1 VPGVGNQVL
10 KLIIMKRFAIFLSL
24 SLLFLS
30 GCSSLSDSH
39 MCPTV
44 AAPGGQANVKVEIL
58 AESDSSWD
66 GAKLPSYP
74 TEAAQISVVKFT
86 IPPHSKLKW
95 HKHPSMN
102 AGYMIS
108 GEILVTAEDGQTIVV
123 KAGDGLIETVNTWH
137 YGRNDSDLPAEIVVV
152 YSGVKDRPLAII
164 RDVQ

>member
-1 VPGVGNQVL
+1 MPRVGNQVL

-44 AAPGGQANVKVEIL
+44 AAPRGQANVKVEIL

>member
-1 VPGVGNQVL
+1 MPGVGNQVL

>member
-1 VPGVGNQVL
+1 ML
-10 KLIIMKRFAIFLSL
+10 KLIIMRRFAIFLSL

-108 GEILVTAEDGQTIVV
+108 GEILVTAEDGQTQVV

>member
-1 VPGVGNQVL
+1 VL

>member
-1 VPGVGNQVL
+1 
-10 KLIIMKRFAIFLSL
+10 M
-24 SLLFLS
+24 
-30 GCSSLSDSH
+30 
-39 MCPTV
+39 
-44 AAPGGQANVKVEIL
+44 KVEIL

-108 GEILVTAEDGQTIVV
+108 GEILVTAEDGQTQVV
-123 KAGDGLIETVNTWH
+123 KAGEGLIETVNTWH
-137 YGRNDSDLPAEIVVV
+137 YGRNDSAMPAEIVVV

-164 RDVQ
+164 RDAQ